1 MNAISDGMQIIQIQL
16 DRILA
21 SAVVLSWKDL
31 VHLSQ
36 RGLIHI
42 EYASGKSL
50 PYLKIWELTGK
61 GEWSLVCEYWMSPG
75 STGAPVDR
83 MTFSNNYHSAG
94 LAAMLEV
101 IMQHQEYFAASVVTG
116 AGLVQVTL
124 PTELEN
130 LAAAGCMR
138 HAYDSLGLAFA
149 QIPAAAMA

>member
-1 MNAISDGMQIIQIQL
+1 MNHIPDQKRTVNIQM
-16 DRILA
+16 DRMLT
-21 SAVVLSWKDL
+21 SAVVLSWADL
-31 VHLSQ
+31 LHASP

-42 EYASGKSL
+42 EYAPGKSL
-50 PYLKIWELTGK
+50 PYVKVWDLTGK

>member
-116 AGLVQVTL
+116 AGLVQVRL

>member
-50 PYLKIWELTGK
+50 PYLKIWELAGK

-130 LAAAGCMR
+130 LAAAECMR